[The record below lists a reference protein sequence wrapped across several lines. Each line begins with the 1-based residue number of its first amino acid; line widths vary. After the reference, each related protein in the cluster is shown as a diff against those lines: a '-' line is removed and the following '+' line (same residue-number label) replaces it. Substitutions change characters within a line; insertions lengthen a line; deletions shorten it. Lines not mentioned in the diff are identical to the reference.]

1 MKSMIFNLEP
11 EEIKGK
17 ITKGEIKIAI
27 FGIGRVGLPL
37 AIAFLNAGAK
47 VIGIVRTEESIKEI
61 LSFKKMQDEPGIN
74 DALKKHIDS
83 KSFEITTDAIKAS
96 IESSIKIVTVPVTYD
111 KEKNLIDFSNLID
124 VHSKIGKGLKK
135 GDIVIT
141 ETSIPPGTTR
151 KIIKPILE
159 KESNLIAGKDFGLAY
174 SPERIYEGRAL
185 KDITENYPKIVGAD
199 DEKSLNV
206 ASSIYE
212 CIAKKGIIKM
222 SSTISAEAEK
232 LFEGIY
238 RDVNIALANEL
249 AIFCNI
255 FGIDYLEARNAA
267 NSQPFC
273 HLHLPGT
280 GVGGYCLPFYSY
292 FISKIAEEE
301 GFNTSLIKIARKINE
316 DMPNYIVKLLISIA
330 NDKNIYLKN
339 SKIAILGLSFRGN
352 IADTRLSPS
361 YELIEK
367 LNKLNSKVYVFDPF
381 ISWEDEE
388 VKKRGGIQCKNLK
401 EALEN
406 AEILIVATE
415 HDQFKK
421 INISELYDFSNK
433 KLKIII
439 DGRNILDKST
449 LPSKI
454 LYVGIGTGVFYKN

>member
-1 MKSMIFNLEP
+1 
-11 EEIKGK
+11 
-17 ITKGEIKIAI
+17 
-27 FGIGRVGLPL
+27 
-37 AIAFLNAGAK
+37 
-47 VIGIVRTEESIKEI
+47 
-61 LSFKKMQDEPGIN
+61 
-74 DALKKHIDS
+74 
-83 KSFEITTDAIKAS
+83 
-96 IESSIKIVTVPVTYD
+96 
-111 KEKNLIDFSNLID
+111 
-124 VHSKIGKGLKK
+124 HSKIGKGLKK

-159 KESNLIAGKDFGLAY
+159 KESNLLAGKDFGLAY

-185 KDITENYPKIVGAD
+185 KDIVENYPKIVGAD

-206 ASSIYE
+206 ASAIYE
-212 CIAKKGIIKM
+212 CIAKKGVIKM
-222 SSTISAEAEK
+222 NSTISAEAEK

-238 RDVNIALANEL
+238 RDANIALANEL

-255 FGIDYLEARNAA
+255 LKIDYLEVRNAA

-273 HLHLPGT
+273 HLHLPGV

-316 DMPNYIVKLLISIA
+316 EMPNYIIKLLISIA
-330 NDKNIYLKN
+330 NEKNIYLKN

-352 IADTRLSPS
+352 ISDTRLSPS
-361 YELIEK
+361 YELIDK

-421 INISELYDFSNK
+421 INIKEIYDFSNK

-454 LYVGIGTGVFYKN
+454 LYVPLGGEIIEK

>member
-1 MKSMIFNLEP
+1 MIFNLESK
-11 EEIKGK
+11 EIKEK

-47 VIGIVRTEESIKEI
+47 VIGVARTEESIKEI

-74 DALKKHIDS
+74 EALKKHINS
-83 KSFEITTDAIKAS
+83 NSFEATTDAIKAS
-96 IESSIKIVTVPVTYD
+96 MESIIKIVTVPVTYD
-111 KEKNLIDFSNLID
+111 KDKNSIDFSNLID
-124 VHSKIGKGLKK
+124 AHSKIGKGLKK

-159 KESNLIAGKDFGLAY
+159 KESNLLAGKDFGLAY

-206 ASSIYE
+206 ASAIYE
-212 CIAKKGIIKM
+212 CIAKKGVIKM

-255 FGIDYLEARNAA
+255 LKIDYLEVRNAA

-273 HLHLPGT
+273 HLHLPGV

-316 DMPNYIVKLLISIA
+316 EMPNYIIKLLISIA
-330 NDKNIYLKN
+330 N
-339 SKIAILGLSFRGN
+339 
-352 IADTRLSPS
+352 
-361 YELIEK
+361 EK
-367 LNKLNSKVYVFDPF
+367 
-381 ISWEDEE
+381 
-388 VKKRGGIQCKNLK
+388 
-401 EALEN
+401 
-406 AEILIVATE
+406 
-415 HDQFKK
+415 
-421 INISELYDFSNK
+421 
-433 KLKIII
+433 
-439 DGRNILDKST
+439 
-449 LPSKI
+449 
-454 LYVGIGTGVFYKN
+454 

>member
-1 MKSMIFNLEP
+1 MVFDLKP
-11 EEIKGK
+11 EEIKEK
-17 ITKGEIKIAI
+17 ITKGNIKIAI

-37 AIAFLNAGAK
+37 SIAFLNAGAK
-47 VIGIVRTEESIKEI
+47 VIGIARTEESIKEI
-61 LSFKKMQDEPGIN
+61 LSFKKMKDEPGIN
-74 DALKKHIDS
+74 EALAKYINKGT
-83 KSFEITTDAIKAS
+83 FEITTNAIKAS
-96 IESSIKIVTVPVTYD
+96 IESNIKIVTVPVIYD
-111 KEKNLIDFSNLID
+111 REKDLIDFSNLID

-135 GDIVIT
+135 GDIVIN

-159 KESNLIAGKDFGLAY
+159 KESNLLAGKDFGLAY

-206 ASSIYE
+206 ASAIYE
-212 CIAKKGIIKM
+212 CISKRGVIKM
-222 SSTISAEAEK
+222 NSTIVAEAEK

-249 AIFCNI
+249 AILCNI
-255 FGIDYLEARNAA
+255 LGMDYLEIRKAA

-273 HLHLPGT
+273 HLHLPGV

-292 FISKIAEEE
+292 FISKIAEEN
-301 GFNTSLIKIARKINE
+301 GFNTSLIKISRMINE
-316 DMPNYIVKLLISIA
+316 EMPNYIVNLLISIA
-330 NDKNIYLKN
+330 NERNIHLKN

-352 IADTRLSPS
+352 IADTRLSPT

-367 LNKLNSKVYVFDPF
+367 LNKICSKIYVFDPF
-381 ISWEDEE
+381 ILWEDEE

-401 EALEN
+401 ETLEN
-406 AEILIVATE
+406 AEILIITTE
-415 HDQFKK
+415 HSQFNKL
-421 INISELYDFSNK
+421 NIGELYDFSNK
-433 KLKIII
+433 RLKIII

-454 LYVGIGTGVFYKN
+454 LYVPLGGEIIEK